1 MENIFK
7 IAIGFVFI
15 LLGGFSFAKGN
26 NLQTINS
33 IVICD
38 TTTVFIKNSC
48 VKDTLVGKSVV
59 RISLNNKEC
68 ENPTIKEVQIIFLSI
83 ASKDDPSKKLFD
95 YRYLVTK
102 ELSKDAAKILAF
114 YTEELSE
121 ILKKRGVCCKD
132 KNSDLDN
139 DKYDFPV
146 TFIVTP
152 SE

>member
-1 MENIFK
+1 MVNIFR

-26 NLQTINS
+26 NLQTINN

-38 TTTVFIKNSC
+38 TTTFFIKNAC

-83 ASKDDPSKKLFD
+83 TSKENSI
-95 YRYLVTK
+95 YVT
-102 ELSKDAAKILAF
+102 EF
-114 YTEELSE
+114 
-121 ILKKRGVCCKD
+121 
-132 KNSDLDN
+132 
-139 DKYDFPV
+139 
-146 TFIVTP
+146 
-152 SE
+152 